1 MGFGGSWF
9 MFSSP
14 ILSELL
20 KCRPLFGQYSL
31 QMHFKSRLD
40 MESHFVQGER
50 GAFKG
55 DFLYL
60 LNVHS

>member
-1 MGFGGSWF
+1 

>member
-1 MGFGGSWF
+1 MGFRGYWF
-9 MFSSP
+9 KFSSP
-14 ILSELL
+14 ILRELL
-20 KCRPLFGQYSL
+20 KLFGQYSL